1 MESLMQSGK
10 RMGRQ
15 TLIFSNPGAVI
26 SSGAIVGP
34 MEGRGPLRECFDK
47 VLMDDT
53 WGEDSWEKAE
63 RKMFEQAVRTAMDK
77 VELKQGDVDCLL
89 GGDLLNQI
97 ISANFAARELKLPF
111 LGLYGAC
118 STMAE
123 SLLIGGMLLD
133 GGYANCVACIATS
146 HFSTAE
152 RQYRNPLEMGGQT
165 TPTAQRTVTGAGC
178 SIAANAN
185 FSGSRIYRNV
195 FITAGTIG
203 KVIDLGITDANNMG
217 AAMAPAA
224 ADTFAAHLS
233 DTGRGVMD
241 YDLVVTGDLGRFG
254 SEMFIDLCRDSGID
268 LIGRHMD
275 CGNVIFSKDQ
285 KVDCGGS
292 GCGCSAVVLNAR
304 LLERIEKGELRRIF
318 FMATGALMSPTSSMQ
333 SESIPGI
340 AHGVV
345 LERK

>member
-1 MESLMQSGK
+1 MEFNIQTGK
-10 RMGRQ
+10 RAGRQ
-15 TLIFSNPGAVI
+15 TLIFSCPGAVV
-26 SSGAIVGP
+26 SSGTVVGP
-34 MEGRGPLRECFDK
+34 LEGKGPLGGCFDV
-47 VLMDDT
+47 VLDEDT

-63 RKMFEQAVRTAMDK
+63 RKMFEQAVRIAMDK
-77 VELKQGDVDCLL
+77 VGLVPGGMDCLL

-97 ISANFAARELKLPF
+97 ISANFAARELRLPF

-133 GGYANCVACIATS
+133 GGYAGTVACTAVS

-178 SIAANAN
+178 SIAAGPGY
-185 FSGSRIYRNV
+185 SGRRMYGNV

-224 ADTFAAHLS
+224 ADTLAAHLS

-241 YDLVVTGDLGRFG
+241 YDLIVTGDLGKFG
-254 SEMFIDLCRDSGID
+254 SEMFEELCRDKGID
-268 LIGRHMD
+268 LKDRHMD
-275 CGNVIFSKDQ
+275 CGNMIFSPEQ

-292 GCGCSAVVLNAR
+292 GCGCSASVLNGR
-304 LLERIEKGELRRIF
+304 LLEQIEKGKLRRIF
-318 FMATGALMSPTSSMQ
+318 FMATGALLSPTSSMQ

>member
-1 MESLMQSGK
+1 MDSIMQSGK
-10 RMGRQ
+10 RMGGQ
-15 TLIFSNPGAVI
+15 TLVFSNPGTVI
-26 SSGAIVGP
+26 SSGTIA
-34 MEGRGPLRECFDK
+34 GPLEGKGPLGGHFDT
-47 VLMDDT
+47 VLKEDT

-63 RKMFEQAVRTAMDK
+63 RKMFERAVRTAMDK
-77 VELKQGDVDCLL
+77 AELKPSDVDCLL

-97 ISANFAARELKLPF
+97 ISANFAARELKMPF

-133 GGYANCVACIATS
+133 GGYANCVACTAVS

-178 SIAANAN
+178 SIAVGPNY
-185 FSGSRIYRNV
+185 SGSRMYRNI

-203 KVIDLGITDANNMG
+203 KVIDLGITDPNNMG

-254 SEMFIDLCRDSGID
+254 SEMFIDLCRDNGID
-268 LIGRHMD
+268 LQDRHMD
-275 CGNVIFSKDQ
+275 CGNMIFSPEQ

-292 GCGCSAVVLNAR
+292 GCGCSATVLNGY

-318 FMATGALMSPTSSMQ
+318 FMATGALLSPTSSMQ